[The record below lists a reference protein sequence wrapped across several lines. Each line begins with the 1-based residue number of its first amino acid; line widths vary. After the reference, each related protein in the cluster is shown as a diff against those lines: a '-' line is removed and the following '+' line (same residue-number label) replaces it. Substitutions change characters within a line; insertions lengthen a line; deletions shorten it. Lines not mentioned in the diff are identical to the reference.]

1 MKRHSLLALVVLIF
15 VMSWFVGC
23 ASKQQETPP
32 IEEIPVDTT
41 GFQAID
47 PEPVAVDTLPSVE
60 ELERRRLEEL
70 QRVEDELRRVER
82 RDKQSLKTVY
92 FEFDQSSLSTA
103 TREALRHNAELI
115 RKYDAWKIVIEGHCD
130 ERGSTEYNLAL
141 GERRAASVKQYYI
154 DYGIDETRMRL
165 VSYGEERPE
174 VAESSDAA
182 WARNRRAATVSR

>member
-1 MKRHSLLALVVLIF
+1 MKRHSLFVMIVLIL
-15 VMSWFVGC
+15 VMSWFAGC

-47 PEPVAVDTLPSVE
+47 PEPEVVDTLPSVE

-70 QRVEDELRRVER
+70 QRLADEKRRVER
-82 RDKQSLKTVY
+82 QDKLSLKTVY
-92 FEFDQSSLSTA
+92 FEFDQSSLSTM
-103 TREALRHNAELI
+103 TREALRHNAELM

-154 DYGIDETRMRL
+154 DYGIDESRMRL

-174 VAESSDAA
+174 VAESTEAA
-182 WARNRRAATVSR
+182 WAKNRRAATVSR